1 MLSVVTADELAW
13 PRASQLFVATT
24 QLIPILCTEK
34 NLTLPKNAVLRCLVK
49 SECSKLPPSLY

>member
-34 NLTLPKNAVLRCLVK
+34 ISPYLKM
-49 SECSKLPPSLY
+49 PSYAA